1 MEIWWLIGGDLVG
14 VGRLFQQQG
23 GEEEEEEEEQ
33 EIRRLQ
39 HLRDRKIERETDSEK
54 DRPCR

>member
-1 MEIWWLIGGDLVG
+1 MDLKWLNGGDLVG
-14 VGRLFQQQG
+14 VGRLIQQK
-23 GEEEEEEEEQ
+23 GEEEEVEEQ